1 MMSLWEAVW
10 VIARRDFTAT
20 VYSRTFILFLLAPLI
35 LFGFV
40 IFVSQ
45 MSARREALALQP
57 VVAVVA
63 DSATTQAIMDARQ
76 RLVVGTSDQAFP
88 ILRAVDPAEHVDV
101 QAGQLLADMRGNYSA
116 VLSGTLDRPVL
127 TGPRRADGFVGQRI
141 QLIVDEARQASAI
154 AAARQPLAS
163 APLERVVT
171 AAAAGNLQML
181 RRQFARAGQSLIFA
195 VTVMLATLLLSTLVE
210 EKSNKVIE
218 VLAAAVPLDSIFLG
232 KLLAMLAIS
241 TVGLILWG
249 AIGGVVYVFS
259 NAVSDWVNLPD
270 VSPAVGWPAF
280 IMLIIVY
287 YATNFL
293 LLGSLFLGIGAQAS
307 SVREIQTI
315 SMPVTMLQLLVFL
328 LAINATGSDAGWMGW
343 AAWLVPFSSPMA
355 MVGYASMSDSL
366 WPHLLA
372 LLWQLAWIVV
382 IVRISS
388 RLFQRTVMKSGSA
401 GRLFDLKAWRARS
414 AS

>member
-127 TGPRRADGFVGQRI
+127 TGPRRADGFVGQRM

-249 AIGGVVYVFS
+249 AIGGVAYVFS

-315 SMPVTMLQLLVFL
+315 SMPVTLLQLMVFL
-328 LAINATGSDAGWMGW
+328 LAINATGSDAG
-343 AAWLVPFSSPMA
+343 
-355 MVGYASMSDSL
+355 
-366 WPHLLA
+366 
-372 LLWQLAWIVV
+372 
-382 IVRISS
+382 
-388 RLFQRTVMKSGSA
+388 
-401 GRLFDLKAWRARS
+401 
-414 AS
+414 